1 MLGLRAQ
8 RRKCHTVAL
17 TGQLYG
23 RKKDEGTDMRDAP
36 EKIWAI
42 DYEGER
48 LWETECHGPSLT
60 EYTRTDIAQAQAN
73 HAWSK
78 VAATDTA
85 LLAFVAEAFIAQER
99 IAKLEAALN
108 GMVDLYVALVEC
120 GDCGHW
126 NAEDEMPVKYARLAL
141 KKTT

>member
-1 MLGLRAQ
+1 M
-8 RRKCHTVAL
+8 T
-17 TGQLYG
+17 
-23 RKKDEGTDMRDAP
+23 DAP
-36 EKIWAI
+36 EKIWAKTNF
-42 DYEGER
+42 DYYELG
-48 LWETECHGPSLT
+48 LYGDWYGDGVQGGT
-60 EYTRTDIAQAQAN
+60 EYTRTDISQAQAN

-85 LLAFVAEAFIAQER
+85 SLAFVAEAFIAQER

-108 GMVDLYVALVEC
+108 GMVDHYVALVEC

-141 KKTT
+141 KEKT